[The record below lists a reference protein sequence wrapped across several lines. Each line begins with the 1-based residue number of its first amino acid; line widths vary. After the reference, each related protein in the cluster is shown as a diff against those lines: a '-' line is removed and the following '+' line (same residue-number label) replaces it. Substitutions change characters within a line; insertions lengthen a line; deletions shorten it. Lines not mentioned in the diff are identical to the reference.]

1 MVEDLYSLYQGSFG
15 LYDKSKLVVKDY
27 ILSSHVQSQS
37 SHLEDEL
44 LIALGVLSLKGF
56 PVKNSYVQFCG

>member
-1 MVEDLYSLYQGSFG
+1 MVADLYTLCQGSFVP
-15 LYDKSKLVVKDY
+15 YDESKLVVKDY
-27 ILSSHVQSQS
+27 ILSAHVQSQS

-44 LIALGVLSLKGF
+44 LIALGFFSLKGF

>member
-1 MVEDLYSLYQGSFG
+1 MAADLYIIFQGSFG
-15 LYDKSKLVVKDY
+15 PYDEPKLVVNDY

>member
-1 MVEDLYSLYQGSFG
+1 MVADLYTLCQGSFG
-15 LYDKSKLVVKDY
+15 PYEESKIVVKDC
-27 ILSSHVQSQS
+27 ILSAHVRSQS

>member
-1 MVEDLYSLYQGSFG
+1 MVADLYNIFQGSFG
-15 LYDKSKLVVKDY
+15 LYDESKLIVKDY
-27 ILSSHVQSQS
+27 ILFSHVQSQS

-44 LIALGVLSLKGF
+44 LIALGVFPLKGF

>member
-1 MVEDLYSLYQGSFG
+1 MVADLYSLFQGSFG

-27 ILSSHVQSQS
+27 ILSAHVQSQS

-56 PVKNSYVQFCG
+56 PVKKYYVQFCG